1 MLSNYMF
8 GILVILLIIVI
19 IVMYY
24 LWNETKKNK
33 NEISILQSDMNALR
47 EGFDQSSKK
56 IEELESFDQPQSPKK
71 SVSKM
76 SQQNIL
82 EHLMGNMNGFN
93 ISDFMR
99 SGEEDEE
106 TEYESS
112 DEEESEEEESEE
124 EASEEEA
131 SGEEASDEEEES
143 GEEESDHVEEES
155 YETVSEDEEEEASHE
170 VDEVEEEVHEEEVEE
185 EVHEE
190 EVEEEVHEVE
200 AVEEVKP
207 VEEESK
213 IILMEEVDLGKKPI
227 QAASNFEEGHVER
240 GGDKRMYVVALNK
253 KGVKYWKVSK

>member
-99 SGEEDEE
+99 SGEEEEE

-112 DEEESEEEESEE
+112 DEEESEEEASDEDESE
-124 EASEEEA
+124 
-131 SGEEASDEEEES
+131 EEASDEEESEEEVSDEDESGEEESGEEEAS

-155 YETVSEDEEEEASHE
+155 YETVSEDGEEEASHE
-170 VDEVEEEVHEEEVEE
+170 VEEVEE
-185 EVHEE
+185 EVHE
-190 EVEEEVHEVE
+190 
-200 AVEEVKP
+200 VEEVKP

>member
-99 SGEEDEE
+99 SGEEE

-112 DEEESEEEESEE
+112 DEEESEEEASDEEESEE
-124 EASEEEA
+124 EASDEDESEEDESGEEEA
-131 SGEEASDEEEES
+131 S

-155 YETVSEDEEEEASHE
+155 YETVSEDEEETSH
-170 VDEVEEEVHEEEVEE
+170 EEEVEEVEE

>member
-99 SGEEDEE
+99 SGEEEEE

-112 DEEESEEEESEE
+112 DEEESEEEASDEEESEE
-124 EASEEEA
+124 EASDEDESEEDESGEEEA
-131 SGEEASDEEEES
+131 S

-155 YETVSEDEEEEASHE
+155 YETVSEDEEETSH
-170 VDEVEEEVHEEEVEE
+170 EEEVEEVEE